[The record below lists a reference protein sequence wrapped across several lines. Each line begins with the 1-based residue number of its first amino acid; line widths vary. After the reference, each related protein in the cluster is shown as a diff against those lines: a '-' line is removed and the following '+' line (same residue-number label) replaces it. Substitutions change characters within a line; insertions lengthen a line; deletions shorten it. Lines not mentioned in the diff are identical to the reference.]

1 MNKQLTVG
9 ELIEILQKSPP
20 GADVVFYHLENY
32 NLEGQEV
39 ESIMHFDEGASVIY
53 DDKEAVWV
61 ELTLKAIDSDEG
73 GNFDP
78 GEPC

>member
-1 MNKQLTVG
+1 MKKQLTVG

-53 DDKEAVWV
+53 DDKDAAWV
-61 ELTLKAIDSDEG
+61 ELTLKAMDSDEG

>member
-20 GADVVFYHLENY
+20 EADVVFYHLENY
-32 NLEGQEV
+32 NLDGQEV
-39 ESIMHFDEGASVIY
+39 RSILHFNEGASVIY
-53 DDKEAVWV
+53 DDTEAAWV